1 MPLSGILTG
10 AYLGDG
16 HSADNLSMTKKYVTQ
31 LIVVDA
37 DGDIVTSA
45 NGAISSENRELV
57 RIIKREANLGT
68 LAQLIP
74 PFGRTV
80 QASLDPDNLVGLTAA
95 LFTARPGRTKLLEAP
110 PEVWE
115 WLEEDMEGSEE
126 DSFEDAFTVE
136 ESRAMFDAAEN
147 FHNTD
152 KSVRL
157 LLGLDEEDIQGDK

>member
-1 MPLSGILTG
+1 MPLSGFLTG

-16 HSADNLSMTKKYVTQ
+16 HSADNLGMTKKYVTQ

-37 DGDIVTSA
+37 DGDIITSA
-45 NGAISSENRELV
+45 NGAISSDNRELV
-57 RIIKREANLGT
+57 RIIKREVNLGT
-68 LAQLIP
+68 LSQLIP

-115 WLEEDMEGSEE
+115 WMEEDMEDSED
-126 DSFEDAFTVE
+126 DSFGDAFTVE

>member
-1 MPLSGILTG
+1 
-10 AYLGDG
+10 
-16 HSADNLSMTKKYVTQ
+16 MTKKYVTQ
-31 LIVVDA
+31 LIVVDS

-45 NGAISSENRELV
+45 NGAISSDNLELIRMIRREV
-57 RIIKREANLGT
+57 YKGT
-68 LAQLIP
+68 LIRLVP

-80 QASLDPDNLVGLTAA
+80 EPSLNRDNLLGLTAA
-95 LFTARPGRTKLLEAP
+95 LFSARPGRTRLLEAP

-115 WLEEDMEGSEE
+115 WMAEDMEDNEG
-126 DSFEDAFTVE
+126 DSFGEAFSVE

-157 LLGLDEEDIQGDK
+157 LLGLDEEKNRGDK